1 MGYFR
6 SIRLPRPHLTAR
18 MAAPG
23 DALAIAGVMV
33 IAVIA
38 LALPVAWNGFVLVY
52 HDSIDYLGLTFT
64 WQMPEFRTAAYGLF
78 AGIGRLAGS
87 PTAIVLAQ
95 SALVVLTIAL
105 CVRAQFAPPR
115 FLMAFTVAM
124 IAALAGGIS
133 LFASQVMADV
143 FAGAMVLGLVSLM
156 LFFDGLSMPR
166 RMLLAAL
173 CAVGVAVHTSH
184 VGLALGL
191 LMLGGMA
198 RLARRRWPGV
208 PQVRLREAAF
218 AAIGGISLAVTANAY
233 VTGRPFLAQTAT
245 VQALAL
251 FIEGGVTKSYLDENC
266 PPAGS
271 HKPAPYKLCAYRDH
285 LPPTANDFLWAR
297 GASPLY
303 KLGGWDALRGEAA
316 AIVDGSLE
324 TMPDQVVRQTL
335 DLTAIQFLMLD
346 PGDGLGPRWNY
357 YVQTIGKWYPGSA
370 KAFQGSRQQH
380 GIDFKP
386 LYWPTRAIMGV
397 SLAALLIF
405 ALAWRRAPRQAMF
418 AAAILAALVG
428 NAFICG
434 ALSNPNHRYQGRLV
448 WLVASSAAMMV
459 LAQTSFG
466 RVREREGTAPA
477 LG

>member
-1 MGYFR
+1 MT
-6 SIRLPRPHLTAR
+6 PRTEPDKQA
-18 MAAPG
+18 
-23 DALAIAGVMV
+23 DALAILCVMV
-33 IAVIA
+33 ISVLM

-78 AGIGRLAGS
+78 ASVGRLAGN
-87 PTAIVLAQ
+87 PTAIVLTQ
-95 SALVVLTIAL
+95 SALVVFTIAL
-105 CVRAQFAPPR
+105 SVRAQFAPPR
-115 FLMAFTVAM
+115 FLMAFTVVM

-156 LFFDGLSMPR
+156 LFFDGLTMPR
-166 RMLLAAL
+166 RVLLAAL
-173 CAVGVAVHTSH
+173 CAVGAAVHTSH
-184 VGLALGL
+184 VALALGL
-191 LMLGGMA
+191 LLLGIMA
-198 RLARRRWPGV
+198 HVARRRWPTL

-218 AAIGGISLAVTANAY
+218 ATIGGICLAVGANAY
-233 VTGRPFLAQTAT
+233 VTGRPFLTQTAT

-251 FIEGGVTKSYLDENC
+251 FVEGGVTKAYLDENC
-266 PPAGS
+266 PPDGS
-271 HKPAPYKLCAYRDH
+271 LKPMPYKLCAFRNH

-303 KLGGWDALRGEAA
+303 KLGGWDALRGEAE

-324 TMPDQVVRQTL
+324 TMPDQVLRQSL
-335 DLTAIQFLMLD
+335 DLAAIQFLMLD
-346 PGDGLGPRWNY
+346 PGDGLDPRWNY
-357 YVQTIGKWYPGSA
+357 YVQTIGKWYPGSV
-370 KAFQGSRQQH
+370 KAFQGSRQQQ

-397 SLAALLIF
+397 SLAALAVF

-418 AAAILAALVG
+418 AAAILAALLG

-434 ALSNPNHRYQGRLV
+434 ALSNPNHRYQGRMV
-448 WLVASSAAMMV
+448 WLVASAAAMTV
-459 LAQTSFG
+459 LAQMSFG
-466 RVREREGTAPA
+466 PVRRKEATAPA